1 MILEFKVLELDENTK
16 QFKSLKAIQERVK
29 NSNYEFVNEFIV
41 VGSESSDNI
50 DYYKVQQ
57 LSDTGLVLIGGLK
70 LDEISLIIPKSDF
83 IWDGVTYTEIDIPKE
98 YLDIDIIETIQN
110 LNSVKEN

>member
-1 MILEFKVLELDENTK
+1 MILEFKVLELGKDTK
-16 QFKSLKAIQERVK
+16 QFKSLKAIHKRIK
-29 NSNYEFVNEFIV
+29 NPNREFVNEFIV

-57 LSDTGLVLIGGLK
+57 LSCKGLVLIGGLK

-110 LNSVKEN
+110 LNSIKES